1 MSRSDNSSKGCKSY
15 PHRGRGFKADYRRPA
30 VRAARK
36 AAKLALRTGGET
48 DPRMTY
54 HHRHSALW
62 DRF

>member
-1 MSRSDNSSKGCKSY
+1 MSRSDNSSKGCKAY
-15 PHRGRGFKADYRRPA
+15 PHRRRGFAVKYKRPQVKAAR
-30 VRAARK
+30 RAAR
-36 AAKLALRTGGET
+36 LALQSGDET